1 MQATVKFSDNISM
14 EKINFTMEILNS
26 FPHVERAEII
36 DFDDAVRKKD
46 EEDKALFRKN
56 MRELAG
62 KVDLGITERDID
74 ISRGR
79 VRGAELHRRFMC
91 MD

>member
-26 FPHVERAEII
+26 FPHVESAEII
-36 DFDDAVRKKD
+36 DFDDIV
-46 EEDKALFRKN
+46 EKN
-56 MRELAG
+56 NKELVLKNLKELAG
-62 KVDLGITERDID
+62 KVDLGITDYDIAV
-74 ISRGR
+74 SRGR
-79 VRGAELHRRFMC
+79 IRGAELHRRFMC